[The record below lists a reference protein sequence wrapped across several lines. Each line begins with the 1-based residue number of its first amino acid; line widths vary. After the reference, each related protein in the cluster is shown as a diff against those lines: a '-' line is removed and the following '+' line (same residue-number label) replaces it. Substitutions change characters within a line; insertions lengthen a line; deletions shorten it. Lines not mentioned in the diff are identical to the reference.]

1 MKRILLTI
9 STILAFSIGSAL
21 GQNVSDLIISEVLAE
36 PDSTGI
42 VDGYGRRNGWIEIFN
57 KSQGTVNFGGCFL
70 SNDRNNLKMS
80 LIPKT
85 DSRTKIGPRQTVLF
99 YASGNGK
106 EGTFYA
112 DFKVAKGS
120 TVYLVSNDGRT
131 VIDSLEVPATLPAGK
146 SVIKLAHDLRQ
157 MEFVTEADAA
167 VPTPGSING
176 SQNVETGSQRME
188 KEDEHGFVLTLVSVT
203 VVFTA
208 LIILWWLFSLLGKVS
223 GGEGKKSCTC
233 KKESRAKAG
242 KSGKSGKS
250 GKMTPETAA
259 AIAMALDQ
267 EMNGEAYAAI
277 AAALH
282 LYAEESV
289 HDKESFV
296 ITIQRKQSSWNS
308 KEQNFRQLPR

>member
-42 VDGYGRRNGWIEIFN
+42 VDDYGRRNGWIEIFN

-99 YASGNGK
+99 YASGNGN

-131 VIDSLEVPATLPAGK
+131 VIDSLEVPATLSAGK

-157 MEFVTEADAA
+157 MEFVTEAEAA
-167 VPTPGSING
+167 VPTPGSVNG

-223 GGEGKKSCTC
+223 CGEGKKS
-233 KKESRAKAG
+233 KRANAG
-242 KSGKSGKS
+242 KP
-250 GKMTPETAA
+250 GKMTDETAA

-267 EMNGEAYAAI
+267 EMNGEVYAAI

>member
-42 VDGYGRRNGWIEIFN
+42 VDDYRRRNGWIEIFN

-85 DSRTKIGPRQTVLF
+85 DSRTTIGPRQTVLF

-112 DFKVAKGS
+112 DFKVEKGS

-188 KEDEHGFVLTLVSVT
+188 KEDKHGFVLTLVSVT

-208 LIILWWLFSLLGKVS
+208 LIILWWLFSLLGKVT
-223 GGEGKKSCTC
+223 GGEGKKTDGS
-233 KKESRAKAG
+233 KKSKRANAG
-242 KSGKSGKS
+242 KP
-250 GKMTPETAA
+250 GKMTDETAA

-267 EMNGEAYAAI
+267 EMNGEVYAAI

>member
-42 VDGYGRRNGWIEIFN
+42 MDDYGRRNGWIEIFN

-208 LIILWWLFSLLGKVS
+208 LIILWWLFSLLGNVS
-223 GGEGKKSCTC
+223 GGEGKKS
-233 KKESRAKAG
+233 KRANAG
-242 KSGKSGKS
+242 KP
-250 GKMTPETAA
+250 GKMTDETAA

-267 EMNGEAYAAI
+267 EMNGEVYAAI

>member
-9 STILAFSIGSAL
+9 STILAFSIGSAR

-42 VDGYGRRNGWIEIFN
+42 VDDYGRRNGWIEIFN

-85 DSRTKIGPRQTVLF
+85 DSRTTIGPRQTVLF

-106 EGTFYA
+106 DGTFYA
-112 DFKVAKGS
+112 DFKVANGS
-120 TVYLVSNDGRT
+120 TVYLISNDGRT
-131 VIDSLEVPATLPAGK
+131 IIDSLEVPATLPEGK

-157 MEFVTEADAA
+157 MEFVTEKDAA

-223 GGEGKKSCTC
+223 GGDGRKSCTC
-233 KKESRAKAG
+233 KKESRDKAG
-242 KSGKSGKS
+242 KSGK
-250 GKMTPETAA
+250 MTSETAA

-267 EMNGEAYAAI
+267 EMNGEVYAAI

-289 HDKESFV
+289 HDRESFV

>member
-42 VDGYGRRNGWIEIFN
+42 VDDYGRRNGWIEIFN

-85 DSRTKIGPRQTVLF
+85 DSRTRIGPRQTVLF

-131 VIDSLEVPATLPAGK
+131 VIDSLEVPAALPAGK

-157 MEFVTEADAA
+157 MEFVTEAEPA

-223 GGEGKKSCTC
+223 GSEGKKSCTC
-233 KKESRAKAG
+233 KKDSHAKAG
-242 KSGKSGKS
+242 KSGK
-250 GKMTPETAA
+250 MAPETAA

-267 EMNGEAYAAI
+267 EMNGEVYAAI

>member
-42 VDGYGRRNGWIEIFN
+42 VDDYGRRNGWIEIFN

-85 DSRTKIGPRQTVLF
+85 DSRTRIGPRQTVLF

-131 VIDSLEVPATLPAGK
+131 VIDSLEVPATLSAGK

-157 MEFVTEADAA
+157 MEFVTEAEVA
-167 VPTPGSING
+167 VPTPGSI
-176 SQNVETGSQRME
+176 SQRME
-188 KEDEHGFVLTLVSVT
+188 KEDEHGFVLTLVSVS

-242 KSGKSGKS
+242 KSGK
-250 GKMTPETAA
+250 MTPETAA

-267 EMNGEAYAAI
+267 EMNGEVYAAI

>member
-42 VDGYGRRNGWIEIFN
+42 VDDYGRRNGWIEIFN

-85 DSRTKIGPRQTVLF
+85 DSRTTIGPRQTVLF

-112 DFKVAKGS
+112 DFKVTNGS

-131 VIDSLEVPATLPAGK
+131 VIDSLEVPAALPAGK

-157 MEFVTEADAA
+157 MEFVTEAEAA

-223 GGEGKKSCTC
+223 GGDSKKTDGS
-233 KKESRAKAG
+233 KKIKRANAG
-242 KSGKSGKS
+242 KP
-250 GKMTPETAA
+250 GKMTDETAA

>member
-42 VDGYGRRNGWIEIFN
+42 MDDYGRRNGWIEIFN

-70 SNDRNNLKMS
+70 SNDRNNLKMN

-157 MEFVTEADAA
+157 MEFVTEAEAA

-223 GGEGKKSCTC
+223 GGEGKKTDGS
-233 KKESRAKAG
+233 KSKRANAG
-242 KSGKSGKS
+242 KP
-250 GKMTPETAA
+250 GKMTDETAA

-267 EMNGEAYAAI
+267 KMNGEVYAAI

>member
-42 VDGYGRRNGWIEIFN
+42 VDDYGRRNGWIEIFN

-85 DSRTKIGPRQTVLF
+85 DSRTTIGPRQTILF

-112 DFKVAKGS
+112 DFKVTNGS

-131 VIDSLEVPATLPAGK
+131 VIDSLEVPAALPAGK

-223 GGEGKKSCTC
+223 GGEGKKS
-233 KKESRAKAG
+233 KRANAG
-242 KSGKSGKS
+242 KP
-250 GKMTPETAA
+250 GKMTDETAA

-267 EMNGEAYAAI
+267 EMNGEVYAAI